1 MEAKD
6 QIDLL
11 KWLVARSDS
20 MRATYSNRAAMILS
34 ADAIILAAIAFLLDK
49 SITTTTQPWHYSL
62 KIFAFASLVLMTI
75 SFVLALTASIAY
87 RHSRATAHFT
97 GPSRVF
103 LNTRE
108 TFDPKVCPD
117 FATFK
122 TKFDAL
128 TEASFIESACAEL
141 WVDLRLQQI
150 RYGRLKKSVLF
161 ILGAFLSLVV
171 ALIIA
176 LAR

>member
-1 MEAKD
+1 
-6 QIDLL
+6 
-11 KWLVARSDS
+11 
-20 MRATYSNRAAMILS
+20 
-34 ADAIILAAIAFLLDK
+34 
-49 SITTTTQPWHYSL
+49 
-62 KIFAFASLVLMTI
+62 MTI

-87 RHSRATAHFT
+87 KNSRETAHFT
-97 GPSRVF
+97 GPSRAF
-103 LNTRE
+103 LNPRE
-108 TFDPKVCPD
+108 TFASKVCPD

-128 TEASFIESACAEL
+128 TEAAFIESACAEL
-141 WVDLRLQQI
+141 WVDLHLQQI

-161 ILGAFLSLVV
+161 ILGAFISLVA